1 MVYSGGSTLRAT
13 RKDDLSNNTVWVE
26 VNLSNV
32 KKLYPTLN
40 TSDGDVMKV
49 IGRQLIDGIK
59 ISKDGQLLVDHK
71 KINPSFITV
80 RDSRLDR
87 DLVEEE
93 QPTALNKSAFVK
105 ILVKKTTYFNGR
117 KFLVIIN
124 FIERKIRKILPVSI
138 DQVFE
143 EYESLYQVVANDL
156 ASKIDQPIVWE
167 LSPDEARM
175 LSHQKDKIDIA
186 HELVKRVLV
195 IN

>member
-1 MVYSGGSTLRAT
+1 
-13 RKDDLSNNTVWVE
+13 
-26 VNLSNV
+26 
-32 KKLYPTLN
+32 
-40 TSDGDVMKV
+40 MKV